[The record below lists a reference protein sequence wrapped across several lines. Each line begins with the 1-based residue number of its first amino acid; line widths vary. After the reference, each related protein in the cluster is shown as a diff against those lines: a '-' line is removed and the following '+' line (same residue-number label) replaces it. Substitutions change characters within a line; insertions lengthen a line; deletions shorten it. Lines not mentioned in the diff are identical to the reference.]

1 MPREYPGGRPG
12 GMRGLG
18 GGDYRGGGRI
28 KEIGRKEES
37 SGAERVLGFAQTHSR
52 RSLPL
57 LLKLA
62 GGAGFRSSAH
72 PAGPNEPSCLDLNI
86 YLPICLRNKDP
97 YPFGSSYPYPYP
109 YPWLHPAQCSLS
121 SFLVFVLIL
130 MRIQL
135 SGFALVIVLS
145 LSELGRRFGQNSV
158 FLEFGD

>member
-1 MPREYPGGRPG
+1 
-12 GMRGLG
+12 MR
-18 GGDYRGGGRI
+18 
-28 KEIGRKEES
+28 
-37 SGAERVLGFAQTHSR
+37 A
-52 RSLPL
+52 LPL

-86 YLPICLRNKDP
+86 YLPFCLRNKDP
-97 YPFGSSYPYPYP
+97 YPYGNPYPYP

-121 SFLVFVLIL
+121 SFPVFILIL

-145 LSELGRRFGQNSV
+145 LGELGRRFGQNSV
-158 FLEFGD
+158 FVEFGD